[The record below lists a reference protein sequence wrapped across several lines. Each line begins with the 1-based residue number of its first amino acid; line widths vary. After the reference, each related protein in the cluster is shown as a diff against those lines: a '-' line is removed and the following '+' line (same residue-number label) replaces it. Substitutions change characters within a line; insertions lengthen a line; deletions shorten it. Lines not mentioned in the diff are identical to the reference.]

1 MSYGRRMDELVLER
15 TYPVGRDEIWR
26 RWTTADGIESWWAP
40 DGFAVEV
47 SALELRP
54 GGELHYAM
62 IATGA
67 PQIEFMQQHG
77 MPLRTESRKT
87 FTEVEPERRLRYLS
101 LVDYAGVEPYEQDTL
116 VELTPTEDGGTHV
129 VMTMEPMHDD
139 EWTQRLVAGR
149 TNELDNLERQLAP
162 N

>member
-1 MSYGRRMDELVLER
+1 MAITIER
-15 TYPVGRDEIWR
+15 TYPAASARVWEL
-26 RWTTADGIESWWAP
+26 WTTPAGIESWWAP

-47 SALELRP
+47 SELDLRP

-67 PQIEFMQQHG
+67 PQIQFMEQHG

-87 FTEVEPERRLRYLS
+87 FTEVEPERRLRYRS

-116 VELTPTEDGGTHV
+116 VELTPTDDGGTHV

-149 TNELDNLERQLAP
+149 ANELDNLEGVLDQA
-162 N
+162 